1 MKSSMNQSI
10 PTNGRLRKQLCILL
24 LLLIG
29 GISSISF
36 SQNTKTAVASK
47 AVVKLDTATLAE
59 GCFWC
64 TEAMFSE
71 LNGVVKVTSGFSGGK
86 TPDPSYKSVC
96 SGNTGYAESC
106 QIIFN
111 PQVITYVDLLEV
123 FWKTHDPTTLNRQG
137 HDEGTQY
144 RSAVFYHNA
153 TQKMLAEKYK
163 KELDAAKAFDKP
175 IVTEITHYTNFYKAE
190 NYHQEYF
197 KLNGTEPYCQMV
209 IQPKVDKFEKVFKNK
224 LKKK

>member
-1 MKSSMNQSI
+1 MKSSINQSI
-10 PTNGRLRKQLCILL
+10 PNKGRFRKQVFILL
-24 LLLIG
+24 LLLIC
-29 GISSISF
+29 GISNISF
-36 SQNTKTAVASK
+36 SQNSKTAVASK

-71 LNGVVKVTSGFSGGK
+71 LNGVVKVTSGFAGGK

-96 SGNTGYAESC
+96 SGNTGYAECC

-123 FWKTHDPTTLNRQG
+123 FWKTHDPTTVNRQG